1 MKIDIVVV
9 CFSGDFAGTRL
20 LLRSLAQF
28 GLPDAVGNIFLVV
41 NEPKPDK
48 LLSKLRRIKY
58 EAGFCSQSIELIDGS
73 ELARRSWLRWTDRKF
88 GWRQQQ
94 VLKLQ
99 AHKIVTGAAY
109 LVLDAKNFFIR
120 RPMRSDF
127 LSDSGRLRINMRPI
141 NETYSK
147 AFRRALKFFGEH
159 AVQLPDTTVPTIT
172 PFLFE
177 TAVVRDMVKET
188 ERRSGMNFETYFVG
202 RRYTEFYFYAAY
214 LMLMRDG
221 ISSTYDERPQVCHSI
236 FRSMY
241 KNSPCVEAQIKA
253 LDDHNIY
260 ASGIHREVIN
270 RGSRD
275 VLNIIE
281 VYLRDIGLLG
291 SIENLSSLG
300 R

>member
-9 CFSGDFAGTRL
+9 CFGGDFAGTRL

-28 GLPDAVGNIFLVV
+28 GLPGAIGNIFLVV

-48 LLSKLRRIKY
+48 LLYKLQHIKY
-58 EAGFCSQSIELIDGS
+58 EAGACSQSIELIDGS
-73 ELARRSWLRWTDRKF
+73 ELAQRSWHRWTDRKF

-99 AHKIVTGAAY
+99 AHKIVASAAY
-109 LVLDAKNFFIR
+109 LVMDAKNFFIR
-120 RPMRSDF
+120 RPTRSDF
-127 LSDSGRLRINMRPI
+127 FSDNGRLRINMRPI

-147 AFRRALKFFGEH
+147 AFGKALRFFGAH
-159 AVQLPDTTVPTIT
+159 TVQLPDITVPTIT

-188 ERRSGMNFETYFVG
+188 EFRSGMNFETYFVG

-214 LMLMRDG
+214 LMMMREG

-241 KNSPCVEAQIKA
+241 KDRSCVEAQIKS
-253 LDDHNIY
+253 LNDQNIY

-270 RGSRD
+270 RGSQD
-275 VLNIIE
+275 VLNTIE
-281 VYLRDIGLLG
+281 IYLRDIGLLG
-291 SIENLSSLG
+291 SSEKLSSLDP
-300 R
+300 